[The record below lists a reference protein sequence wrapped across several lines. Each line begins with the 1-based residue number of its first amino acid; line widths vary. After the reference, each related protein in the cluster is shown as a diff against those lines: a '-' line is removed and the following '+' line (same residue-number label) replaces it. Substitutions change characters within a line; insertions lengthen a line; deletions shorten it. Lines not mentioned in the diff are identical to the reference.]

1 MEQNYLKKLNISF
14 LFFSWSLLNAQS
26 FSQSLKFVFPYM
38 AGAVLF
44 VVILVNIGLLMR
56 SNKEKKLGVKYIL
69 YTAIALG
76 AATALVTYIL

>member
-1 MEQNYLKKLNISF
+1 
-14 LFFSWSLLNAQS
+14 
-26 FSQSLKFVFPYM
+26 M

-76 AATALVTYIL
+76 AATAIVTYIL